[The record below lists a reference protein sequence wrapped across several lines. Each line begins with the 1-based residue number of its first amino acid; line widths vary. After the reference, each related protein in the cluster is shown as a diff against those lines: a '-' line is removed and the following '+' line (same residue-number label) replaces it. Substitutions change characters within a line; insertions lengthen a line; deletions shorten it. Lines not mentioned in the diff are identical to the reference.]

1 MDDDS
6 EVLFGGVAI
15 AEEIT
20 RLTGKP
26 ISPDQA
32 YRWAKNGTIKAK
44 KAGQFVVTTKP
55 ALRESFR
62 PRSDTAA

>member
-1 MDDDS
+1 MNDDR

-26 ISPDQA
+26 TSPDQA
-32 YRWAKNGTIKAK
+32 YRWAKNGTIRAK
-44 KAGQFVVTTKP
+44 KAGQFVVTTRT
-55 ALRESFR
+55 ALRESFQ
-62 PRSDTAA
+62 PDAA